1 VRVEDLADLFGDDV
15 PRGPWS
21 DPPRQALILP
31 LRASIAHPAAG
42 FLIAGVS
49 ARLKLDD
56 AYRDFYSVLANQIA
70 VAIANARAYEE
81 ERQRAEALAELDR
94 AKTNFF
100 SNVSH
105 EFRTPLT
112 LMLGPLEDT
121 LARSDNLP
129 PADRERLDT
138 AQRNSLRLLK
148 LVNTLLDFSR
158 IEAGRIEASYEPT
171 DLAALTA
178 ELASVFRSTIERAD
192 MKLLVDCP
200 ALADPIYVDR
210 EMWEKIV
217 LNLISNAFKFTFE
230 GQIEVSLR
238 QAGSNV
244 ELTVGDSGTGI
255 PAEEIPHLFERF
267 HRVRGARGRSYEGS
281 GIGLALVQELAKLHG
296 GTVRVES
303 EVDRGS
309 RFIVSVP
316 LGTAHLAEHRIGAP
330 RTLASTGFRVDAVVD
345 EISQWLRKDD
355 KGEKSICDSGVAPR
369 EIPVTDVVRP
379 HNGAVERILLTD
391 DNADMRQYV
400 ERLLTESGYAVTVA
414 ADGREALRAAREN
427 KPDLVISDVMMPG
440 LDGFGLL
447 RELRADSRFAT
458 IPVIVLS
465 ARAGEEARIEGL
477 QAGATDYLVKPF
489 SARELLTRVQASLG
503 FARVRREAE
512 SAVRRSEERFRALV
526 NATSYAVYRMNS
538 DWTQLLELEG
548 QGFIADTQTPS
559 SLWLD
564 QYIHGD
570 DRPQVLAAIEQAI
583 AKKTM
588 FELEHRVRRV
598 DGSLGWTL
606 SRAVPLFDAEGEIV
620 EWFDALISPS
630 ACKRKTP
637 GSFCSGSSTIAS
649 KIRWRAFARSR
660 NRPCHTPEIRL
671 TLHPAFRAAFNRCR
685 GCIRF

>member
-1 VRVEDLADLFGDDV
+1 
-15 PRGPWS
+15 
-21 DPPRQALILP
+21 
-31 LRASIAHPAAG
+31 
-42 FLIAGVS
+42 
-49 ARLKLDD
+49 
-56 AYRDFYSVLANQIA
+56 
-70 VAIANARAYEE
+70 
-81 ERQRAEALAELDR
+81 
-94 AKTNFF
+94 
-100 SNVSH
+100 VSH

-465 ARAGEEARIEGL
+465 ARGRGSAHRGIAGRRHRLFGQAVQRPRTADEGWSLAGICARAPRGGIG
-477 QAGATDYLVKPF
+477 
-489 SARELLTRVQASLG
+489 RE
-503 FARVRREAE
+503 
-512 SAVRRSEERFRALV
+512 
-526 NATSYAVYRMNS
+526 
-538 DWTQLLELEG
+538 
-548 QGFIADTQTPS
+548 
-559 SLWLD
+559 
-564 QYIHGD
+564 
-570 DRPQVLAAIEQAI
+570 
-583 AKKTM
+583 KK
-588 FELEHRVRRV
+588 R
-598 DGSLGWTL
+598 
-606 SRAVPLFDAEGEIV
+606 
-620 EWFDALISPS
+620 
-630 ACKRKTP
+630 
-637 GSFCSGSSTIAS
+637 
-649 KIRWRAFARSR
+649 RAFSR
-660 NRPCHTPEIRL
+660 PGQCDIVCGLPHEFRL
-671 TLHPAFRAAFNRCR
+671 DAAT
-685 GCIRF
+685 